1 MRPEPVVIEGY
12 ASVFGRPDISGDVVR
27 AGAFA
32 KSLSKRRD
40 VPLLV
45 AHRESARAGRW
56 VRAVEDGYG
65 LFVRGLIEGEAGL
78 RLVAAGARGLSI
90 GFFPKVWTPRVTG
103 GRDLIEVELAEISLV
118 SEPMQRLAL
127 FQVMGAGAVRAA

>member
-1 MRPEPVVIEGY
+1 MPREPVLIEGY
-12 ASVFGRPDISGDVVR
+12 ASVFGKPDISGDVVR

-32 KSLSKRRD
+32 KSLEKRRN

-45 AHRESARAGRW
+45 GHREGATAGRW

-65 LFVRGLIEGEAGL
+65 LFVRGLIEDEAGL
-78 RLVAAGARGLSI
+78 RLVGLGARGLSI
-90 GFFPKVWTPRVTG
+90 GFFPRLWTPRVTG
-103 GRDLIEVELAEISLV
+103 GRDLIEVDLVEISLV

>member
-1 MRPEPVVIEGY
+1 MRREPVLIEGY
-12 ASVFGRPDISGDVVR
+12 ASVFGRPDLSGDVVR
-27 AGAFA
+27 AGAFS
-32 KSLSKRRD
+32 KSLARRRD

-45 AHRESARAGRW
+45 GHRESARAGRW

-65 LFVRGLIEGEAGL
+65 LFVRGLIEDEAGQ

-103 GRDLIEVELAEISLV
+103 GRDLIEVDLAEISLV

>member
-1 MRPEPVVIEGY
+1 MRPEPVLIEGY
-12 ASVFGRPDISGDVVR
+12 ASVFGRPDMSGDVVR

-32 KSLSKRRD
+32 RSLARRPD
-40 VPLLV
+40 VPLLIG
-45 AHRESARAGRW
+45 HRETARAGRW

-65 LFVRGLIEGEAGL
+65 LFVRGLIEDEAGL
-78 RLVAAGARGLSI
+78 NLVQAGGRGLSI
-90 GFFPKVWTPRVTG
+90 GFFPKVWTLRAAG
-103 GRDLIEVELAEISLV
+103 GRELAEVDLVEISLV